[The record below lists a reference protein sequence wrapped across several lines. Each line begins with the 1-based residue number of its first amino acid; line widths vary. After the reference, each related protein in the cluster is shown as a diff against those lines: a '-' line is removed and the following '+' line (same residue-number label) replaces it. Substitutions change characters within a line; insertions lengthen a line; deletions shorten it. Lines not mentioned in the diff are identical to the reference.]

1 MSIDLINQV
10 FAGTPASG
18 DLQRGD
24 VIVLVQHRDASQ
36 LTHQEANEII
46 KNSGGSV
53 SFTIRRFLYIFFID
67 IHRFCTYKHFIFYP
81 ITSKSF
87 LISLIHLLLLLSFH

>member
-24 VIVLVQHRDASQ
+24 AIVLVQHRDASH
-36 LTHQEANEII
+36 LTQQEANEII

-53 SFTIRRFLYIFFID
+53 SFTIRRFLYI
-67 IHRFCTYKHFIFYP
+67 YFYRY
-81 ITSKSF
+81 SSN
-87 LISLIHLLLLLSFH
+87 LHL